1 MHRFR
6 DWLFILMV
14 SSLLFSACGTPET
27 PVVPTAVP
35 TTLVAPANI
44 QVTPTTAHSMTR
56 PTPAPVGSLGT
67 IPFRNLFQEYLG
79 ISDSA
84 IQARLVAVWQQ
95 LFYGDDANQ
104 RIYYPVGEDM
114 AYIEDIGNGDVRTE
128 GMSYGMMIA
137 VQLDKKTE
145 FDRLWKWAK
154 TFMYLQDG
162 PYKGYFAWHCAVD
175 GKKLDTVAAPDGEE
189 WFVTALFFASGRW
202 GDGEGIFNYR
212 QQAQTILD
220 SMRTKTSEK
229 NGIATDMFDPEK
241 KQVVFVPNGWG
252 AAFTDP
258 SYHLP
263 AYYELWARWADKDNQ
278 FWADAADVSRTFFHE
293 AANPQTGLM
302 PDYANFD
309 GTPATT
315 DDHKDFRF
323 DAWRTLSNVAVD
335 YAWFG
340 ADPWQVEQSNRV
352 LALLASQGMDSY
364 PNQYSL
370 DGKALSSDHST
381 GLVAMAA
388 VAALAA
394 DQDIGK
400 RFVQAL
406 WDAQIPSGHWRY
418 YDGMLYMLAMLHV
431 SANFRIFVPNRISF
445 FYSPCYNNSSGGAAA

>member
-1 MHRFR
+1 MPGSKEF
-6 DWLFILMV
+6 LFILMV
-14 SSLLFSACGTPET
+14 TSLLLSACGTPAVTLVSTDTQVPPMPVPDLPLPT
-27 PVVPTAVP
+27 PVLLEP
-35 TTLVAPANI
+35 L
-44 QVTPTTAHSMTR
+44 
-56 PTPAPVGSLGT
+56 GSIT
-67 IPFRNLFQEYLG
+67 YRNLFQEYLG
-79 ISDSA
+79 FSDAAVQS
-84 IQARLVAVWQQ
+84 RLEAAWQQ
-95 LFYGDDANQ
+95 LFYGDDASQ
-104 RIYYPVGEDM
+104 RIYYPVGADM

-145 FDRLWKWAK
+145 FDRLWKWAR
-154 TFMYLQDG
+154 TFMYQQDG
-162 PYKGYFAWHCAVD
+162 PYEGYFAWHCAVD

-202 GDGEGIFNYR
+202 GDGEGILNYR

-220 SMRTKTSEK
+220 SMRTKTSKK
-229 NGIATDMFDPEK
+229 NGIATDMFDPGK
-241 KQVVFVPNGWG
+241 KQVVFVPNAWG

-263 AYYELWARWADKDNQ
+263 AYYELWARWAEKDNQ
-278 FWADAADVSRTFFHE
+278 FWLEAAQASRAFFRL

-302 PDYANFD
+302 PDYARFD
-309 GTPATT
+309 GAPATS

-352 LALLASQGMDSY
+352 LTFLASQGMDSY

-370 DGKALSSDHST
+370 DGKALSNDHST

-394 DQDIGK
+394 DQEIGK
-400 RFVQAL
+400 PFVQAL
-406 WDAQIPSGHWRY
+406 WDTKIPSGQWRY
-418 YDGMLYMLAMLHV
+418 YDGMLYMLALLHV
-431 SANFRIFVPNRISF
+431 SANFRICEPKSTSF
-445 FYSPCYNNSSGGAAA
+445 FIRHAIIRRVGGAAI